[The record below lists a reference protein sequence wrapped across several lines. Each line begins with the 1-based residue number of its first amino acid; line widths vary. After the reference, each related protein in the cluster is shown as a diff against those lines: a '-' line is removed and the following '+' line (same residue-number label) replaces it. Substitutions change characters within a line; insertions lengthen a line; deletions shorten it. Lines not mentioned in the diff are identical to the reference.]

1 MSMYPIRVQLSCAAL
16 LTILSGWLISPH
28 QASAQLPGS
37 LIVTITSPTSGSTV
51 SGTSTVSASV
61 TIIGSVLVAGV
72 QFNLDGANLGAQDT
86 SSPYSVSWNTTTVG
100 NGSHTL
106 TAVGRDAAGLQTAS
120 YPVSVT
126 VSNADTTTRAVSITA
141 PASGSTVSGTVTVS
155 ASASDNVGVA
165 VVQFVVDGGNVG
177 SEDTSSPYSTSWNTT
192 TVGNGSHTLTA
203 VARDAAGNRTTSSPV
218 SVTVSNA

>member
-106 TAVGRDAAGLQTAS
+106 TAVGRDALGLQYAS
-120 YPVSVT
+120 DPVTVT
-126 VSNADTTTRAVSITA
+126 VSNADTTPPAVSITA

-165 VVQFVVDGGNVG
+165 GVQFLVDGANICA
-177 SEDTSSPYSTSWNTT
+177 EASSWLYSIARSTMW
-192 TVGNGSHTLTA
+192 A
-203 VARDAAGNRTTSSPV
+203 VIV
-218 SVTVSNA
+218 SVS